1 LCFDMQPLLINMS
14 LLSQALLE
22 AESGVSALKT
32 RGLKVIRAVVTKG
45 SRLVGK
51 TAAETDFRETYKSA
65 IVAVQQGGKNISQS
79 LSSVK
84 FAVGDVLVLQAS
96 DESPLLVRPP
106 EGFYKRDSVMSERP
120 SRSSWSAWSPA
131 GLAVRITWPVQ
142 EIQMTLSIAL
152 PSRSLLKMTWKMA
165 SLLAE
170 MTSMIR
176 NPATV
181 MIPNSRYVLNATN
194 YLRRTSV
201 SNCLESLC
209 FSGARCGRK

>member
-1 LCFDMQPLLINMS
+1 
-14 LLSQALLE
+14 LE

-45 SRLVGK
+45 SRLVGN

-120 SRSSWSAWSPA
+120 SRSSLVSLVTRRFSSQNNLA
-131 GLAVRITWPVQ
+131 GTRDPDDSVHSSTVKVPVEDDMEDGFFIGGDDEHDSESSDGHDPEQ
-142 EIQMTLSIAL
+142 QVCAQCHQLS
-152 PSRSLLKMTWKMA
+152 K
-165 SLLAE
+165 E
-170 MTSMIR
+170 D
-176 NPATV
+176 
-181 MIPNSRYVLNATN
+181 
-194 YLRRTSV
+194 
-201 SNCLESLC
+201 LC
-209 FSGARCGRK
+209 F